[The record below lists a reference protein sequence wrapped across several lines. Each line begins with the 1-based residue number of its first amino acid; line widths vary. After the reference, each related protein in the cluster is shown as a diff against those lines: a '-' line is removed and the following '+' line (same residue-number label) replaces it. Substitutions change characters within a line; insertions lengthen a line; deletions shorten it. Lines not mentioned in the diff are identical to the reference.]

1 MTKRDR
7 AFLYTSVG
15 ALLLLI
21 AGGWALRT
29 WWWTMRMPMATGTVV
44 EHRFAGGSGVDEPK
58 RFAEGVDYL
67 AADGKTYRFV
77 SRATEQ
83 PLPIGTSVQVY
94 YDPESPKEAEI
105 ASARKLWA
113 PIGWFAL
120 TAALF
125 TLFQGIRLRIYWDQ
139 DSDD

>member
-1 MTKRDR
+1 MTRRDR
-7 AFLYTSVG
+7 AFLYTGIG

-29 WWWTMRMPMATGTVV
+29 WWWTMRMPMAIGTVV
-44 EHRFAGGSGVDEPK
+44 EHRSVGGGRSSAELV
-58 RFAEGVDYL
+58 AEGVDYL

-77 SRATEQ
+77 SAATES
-83 PLPIGTSVQVY
+83 PIPIGTTVQVY

-105 ASARKLWA
+105 ASARTLWA

-120 TAALF
+120 SSAIF
-125 TLFQGIRLRIYWDQ
+125 TLYQGIRLRIHWN
-139 DSDD
+139 DDTDD